1 MKKIVALVLSLVMVL
16 GLATTAFGATTSTG
30 SVSTTSVTPVKASMY
45 ALVGTNNYDSM
56 TELGPVTE
64 IKLTTVSGKVVNDV
78 PMYVPNVY
86 SISFTEGA
94 YTWTGDLYIE
104 VAKADATHALK
115 NNGAWVYLFN
125 VNENELTNAAGTG
138 AIDVWAT
145 DVAIDSLVLSVAD
158 ETIDC
163 GDCVD
168 KYPNATKTCDYY
180 VSGDDFYYAFAG
192 AKFAYFNGQFV
203 KYDAV
208 NKVAFQAHKWDYT
221 TVVVRD
227 TDTKGVKVP
236 VTVEC
241 EECEKNFPVV
251 GIAKF
256 DNTWVKGV
264 NYDDFDAAKVA
275 GAVGPYFIVLDEVT
289 AVTPDAPAAG
299 DKVESAQ
306 TFDAGIAMYVGM
318 SVMAAAGSAVVLK
331 KKD

>member
-1 MKKIVALVLSLVMVL
+1 MKKIVALVLAMVMVL
-16 GLATTAFGATTSTG
+16 GLATTAFAATTSTG
-30 SVSTTSVTPVKASMY
+30 SVSTTSVTPVKAALYDLAAAGGSMEQ
-45 ALVGTNNYDSM
+45 VGKDF
-56 TELGPVTE
+56 TE
-64 IKLTTVSGKVVNDV
+64 IKLTTVTGKVEKDV

-86 SISFTEGA
+86 SLA
-94 YTWTGDLYIE
+94 YTYDDGTYTKTFTAAVPDLLME
-104 VAKADATHALK
+104 VAKADAEYALK
-115 NNGAWVYLFN
+115 NDGKMIYLADIN
-125 VNENELTNAAGTG
+125 DTYNSD
-138 AIDVWAT
+138 AIDTAV
-145 DVAIDSLVLSVAD
+145 VIDSIVLPAD
-158 ETIDC
+158 DEIDC
-163 GDCVD
+163 GDC
-168 KYPNATKTCDYY
+168 YAGALPAAYY
-180 VSGDDFYYAFAG
+180 VSGEDVYYATG
-192 AKFAYFNGQFV
+192 SDWAYFNGQFV
-203 KYDAV
+203 KYDATTTV
-208 NKVAFQAHKWDYT
+208 LFQAHKWDYT

-241 EECEKNFPVV
+241 EECEKTFPVV

-264 NYDDFDAAKVA
+264 NYDDFDATKVA

-299 DKVESAQ
+299 DKVESAE